1 MMRSS
6 MHLAAIVAA
15 LAGGLVACGG
25 GASGRGADGDGSGV
39 NVVASFY
46 PIAEVAEQVG
56 GRGVAVTNL
65 TNPGAEP
72 HDLQLAPRQVVDL
85 EEADVVLYVGG
96 PFQPKVAEIARQRD
110 DGSVDVLDQI
120 KLEAGDA
127 SAIAAEEA
135 GDEHDGGAQD
145 PHFWLD
151 PVRMT
156 AVVDEVETALAEA
169 APERAS
175 TFRANAAAYERQLAA
190 LDREYRGGLGS
201 CARHEIVTSHAAFFY
216 LAERYGL
223 RQLPIAGLSPDA
235 EPSPAR
241 LARLARR
248 IEADGI
254 TTVFYEAL
262 VSPRVARTLASEA
275 HVTTA
280 VLNPIEG
287 LTKHQLEAGDDYVS
301 VMRDN
306 LTALRKALGCT

>member
-1 MMRSS
+1 MR
-6 MHLAAIVAA
+6 LAATVAA
-15 LAGGLVACGG
+15 LASGLVACGG
-25 GASGRGADGDGSGV
+25 GASGADRDGGRVSL
-39 NVVASFY
+39 VASFY
-46 PIAEVAEQVG
+46 PLAEVAERVG
-56 GRGVAVTNL
+56 GQAVAVTDL
-65 TNPGAEP
+65 ANPGAEP

-85 EEADVVLYVGG
+85 EEADVVLFVGG
-96 PFQPKVAEIARQRD
+96 QFQPKVAEIASQRP
-110 DGSVDVLDQI
+110 DGSVDVLDRVELQT
-120 KLEAGDA
+120 GDA
-127 SAIAAEEA
+127 PAIAAEEG
-135 GDEHDGGAQD
+135 GDEHGGSGQD

-156 AVVDEVETALAEA
+156 SVVDEVEAALAKA
-169 APERAS
+169 APEQAG
-175 TFRANAAAYERQLAA
+175 TFRANADAYKRQLAA
-190 LDREYRGGLGS
+190 LDREYKDGLRA

-223 RQLPIAGLSPDA
+223 RHLPIAGLSPDA

-241 LARLARR
+241 LAGLARR

-262 VSPRVARTLASEA
+262 VSPRVAKTLASEA

-287 LTKHQLEAGDDYVS
+287 LTKDQIQAGDNYLS

-306 LTALRKALGCT
+306 LTALRRALGCR

>member
-1 MMRSS
+1 MR
-6 MHLAAIVAA
+6 LAVVVAA

-25 GASGRGADGDGSGV
+25 GASGRGADGDGAGV
-39 NVVASFY
+39 SVVASFY
-46 PIAEVAEQVG
+46 PLAEVAERVG

-85 EEADVVLYVGG
+85 EDADVVLYVGG
-96 PFQPKVAEIARQRD
+96 AFQPRVAEIARQRD
-110 DGSVDVLDQI
+110 DGTVDVLDRV
-120 KLEAGDA
+120 KLETGDA
-127 SAIAAEEA
+127 PAIAAEEG
-135 GDEHDGGAQD
+135 GDDHESGAQD

-156 AVVDEVETALAEA
+156 AVVDAVEAALAEA
-169 APERAS
+169 VPERAS
-175 TFRANAAAYERQLAA
+175 TFRANADAYKRQLTA
-190 LDREYRGGLGS
+190 LDRVYRDGLRS

-216 LAERYGL
+216 LAERYRL
-223 RQLPIAGLSPDA
+223 RQLPIAGLSPEA

-241 LARLARR
+241 LASLARQ

-287 LTKHQLEAGDDYVS
+287 LTKDQLEAGDDYVS
-301 VMRDN
+301 VMQDN
-306 LTALRKALGCT
+306 LTALREALGCT